1 MRPRQSTSSKQPHR
15 PTRKL
20 RLHPR
25 AELVPAMDE
34 RTYAGFR
41 DHIAARGMRVPL
53 EITAAG
59 VVIDGQHRLRAAI
72 ELGLTRVPVRVIG
85 PQGGYGRVPR
95 EKRLPQRDPR
105 LAPWGREARTEKPL
119 RLIVSQVGY
128 RSRSR

>member
-85 PQGGYGRVPR
+85 PQEDTVECRGRSACLNGILVWLLGV
-95 EKRLPQRDPR
+95 ER
-105 LAPWGREARTEKPL
+105 LA
-119 RLIVSQVGY
+119 Q
-128 RSRSR
+128 RSLSA